1 MGWIYYMPE
10 ILFIIAAIFAVF
22 GIIYLVRALTADK
35 EGQILCR
42 KCQAPA
48 VKSSY
53 RTFLFLIPASF
64 DQVYEDPE
72 GYLSRN
78 MKPIAGKEQIPTGR
92 RACWLEVFTCTK
104 CDERQV
110 RIRDFLQVRG
120 EEYLKGTYI
129 LPYESF
135 RLLTEQWEEMNWG
148 PEHR

>member
-10 ILFIIAAIFAVF
+10 ILFVIAAIIAVF
-22 GIIYLVRALTADK
+22 GIISLVRSLSADK
-35 EGQILCR
+35 EGKILCR

-48 VKSSY
+48 VKSASHAY
-53 RTFLFLIPASF
+53 LFLIPASF
-64 DQVYEDPE
+64 DQEYEDAE

-78 MKPIAGKEQIPTGR
+78 MKPIAGKDQIPTGR

-129 LPYESF
+129 LPYASF
-135 RLLTEQWEEMNWG
+135 RSLTEQWEEMDWNR
-148 PEHR
+148 ERR

>member
-10 ILFIIAAIFAVF
+10 ILFVIAAVIAVF
-22 GIIYLVRALTADK
+22 GVISLIRALAADT
-35 EGQILCR
+35 EGKILCR

-48 VKSSY
+48 VKSST
-53 RTFLFLIPASF
+53 RTYLFLIPASF
-64 DQVYEDPE
+64 EQEYGDPE

-110 RIRDFLQVRG
+110 RNRSCAAWKIQDD
-120 EEYLKGTYI
+120 
-129 LPYESF
+129 P
-135 RLLTEQWEEMNWG
+135 
-148 PEHR
+148 

>member
-10 ILFIIAAIFAVF
+10 ILFVIAAVIAVF
-22 GIIYLVRALTADK
+22 GVISLIRALAADT
-35 EGQILCR
+35 EGKILCR

-48 VKSSY
+48 VKSST
-53 RTFLFLIPASF
+53 RTYLFLIPASF
-64 DQVYEDPE
+64 EQEYGDPE

-110 RIRDFLQVRG
+110 RIKDFLQVRG

-129 LPYESF
+129 LPYEPF
-135 RLLTEQWEEMNWG
+135 RPLTEQWEAMNWG
-148 PEHR
+148 R